1 VATETLGKKRKRT
14 IAVRVVDIFGN
25 DADATIELKTQ

>member
-1 VATETLGKKRKRT
+1 MKYLIKKKKRT

-25 DADATIELKTQ
+25 DADATVEY